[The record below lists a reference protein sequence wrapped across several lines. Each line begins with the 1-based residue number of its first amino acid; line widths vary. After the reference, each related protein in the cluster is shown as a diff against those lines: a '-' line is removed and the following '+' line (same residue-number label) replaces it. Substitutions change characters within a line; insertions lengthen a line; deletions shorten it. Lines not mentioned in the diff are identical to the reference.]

1 MIPRSAAQRRHD
13 FIFLGDSLVAD
24 FDWQPRLPFCTTH
37 NLGVPGAGTDD
48 LLSSLPGLA
57 DRFSA
62 PAAILIMIGTNDLLS
77 GKTDVVD
84 TIRQIVIQLSQ
95 VFPTAEIIVT
105 SLLPMQLPDPVSE
118 AVQVINEDLR
128 TMTMQ
133 TGSCFLDIHGKFSR
147 AGDGLFQADGV
158 HLTGR
163 AYEIWTKS
171 LIEHVAFLL
180 ENDED

>member
-1 MIPRSAAQRRHD
+1 MIPRSASQRRHD

-24 FDWQPRLPFCTTH
+24 YDWQPRLPFCTIH
-37 NLGVPGAGTDD
+37 NLGVPGAGSDD

-57 DRFSA
+57 DRFPT

-77 GKTDVVD
+77 GKTDFVD
-84 TIRQIVIQLSQ
+84 TIRQIVIHLSQ
-95 VFPTAEIIVT
+95 GFPTAEIIVT
-105 SLLPMQLPDPVSE
+105 SLLPMQLPSPITE
-118 AVQVINEDLR
+118 AVQSINEDIR

-133 TGSCFLDIHGKFSR
+133 TGSCYLDIHGKFNR
-147 AGDGLFQADGV
+147 AGDGIFQGDGV

>member
-1 MIPRSAAQRRHD
+1 MIIRSALQTRHD

-24 FDWQPRLPFCTTH
+24 YDWQPRLPFCTIH
-37 NLGVPGAGTDD
+37 NLGVPGASTDD

-57 DRFSA
+57 DRFPA
-62 PAAILIMIGTNDLLS
+62 PSAILIMIGTNDLLS
-77 GKTDVVD
+77 GKIGFVE

-95 VFPTAEIIVT
+95 SFPTAEIIVT
-105 SLLPMQLPDPVSE
+105 SLLPMQLSSPNTE
-118 AVQVINEDLR
+118 AVQWINEDIR

-133 TGSCFLDIHGKFSR
+133 TGSCYLDIHSKLSR
-147 AGDGLFQADGV
+147 AGDGLFQDDGV
-158 HLTGR
+158 HLTDR
-163 AYEIWTKS
+163 AYDIWTKS